1 MLDKVSDT
9 SSDGIDG
16 RELVTKSDAVVSEY
30 STENVR
36 TVASE
41 ARNSRGIGYYT
52 GKTLLAILQAIL
64 MIAILAGSYFMAKRM
79 IDGKPEAKK
88 RPAFKTVYTVKTVT
102 AKQSDNQPKFISYG
116 QTVAARTVELRP
128 LVSGEIVKIN
138 PNLRGG
144 AAVEKGSALVE
155 INDFD
160 YKGALSEAQSNLA
173 EAKARIV
180 ENEAQIS
187 LERSKLVAAEEQLEF
202 AQTDLARAEKLAKQR
217 TMTLQQ
223 MEARKLV
230 ESQRRQTVS
239 LSIDTIKVQEA
250 RLEQLKATIE
260 RLDWKVA
267 QAQRNLDSTVLVAPF
282 SGIVQTS
289 TAEIGRAITAN
300 DVVVSLY
307 EVDSLEA
314 RFTLTDSQY
323 GRLQTSSAGLIGRMV
338 DVGWTVGGIR
348 YVYPA
353 RIDRVS
359 AQIEANRGGVEVIA
373 KLENVELGVKLRPGA
388 FVEVS
393 VPDTVFANTFM
404 VPDTA
409 IYDNDT
415 LYKVVDGKLQSAKVS
430 IVAFEGE
437 QAIVA
442 SGLSDGDQVL
452 TTRITE
458 VSNGLSVRI
467 EGEDELEKTEETLNP
482 SARSGRP
489 SSEEVV
495 KIVEANNLTL
505 QEFRAIDVPERRKL
519 VAKWRQQNTDKE

>member
-9 SSDGIDG
+9 SSNGIDG
-16 RELVTKSDAVVSEY
+16 RELVAANDAVVSEY
-30 STENVR
+30 SEENIR
-36 TVASE
+36 TVDSASQNE
-41 ARNSRGIGYYT
+41 RGIGYYT
-52 GKTLLAILQAIL
+52 GKTLLAIVQAIL
-64 MIAILAGSYFMAKRM
+64 MIAILAGSYFIAKRM

-88 RPAFKTVYTVKTVT
+88 RPSFKTVYTVNTVT
-102 AKQSDNQPKFISYG
+102 AKQADNQPKFTSYG
-116 QTVAARTVELRP
+116 QTVAARTVELRS

-173 EAKARIV
+173 EAKARIL

-187 LERSKLVAAEEQLEF
+187 LERSKLLAAEEQLKF
-202 AQTDLARAEKLAKQR
+202 AQTDLARAEKLAKR
-217 TMTLQQ
+217 KTVTVQQ
-223 MEARKLV
+223 VEARKLV
-230 ESQRRQTVS
+230 ESQRRQTVA
-239 LSIDTIKVQEA
+239 LSQDTIKVQEA
-250 RLEQLKATIE
+250 RLQQLIATID

-314 RFTLTDSQY
+314 RFTLTDAQY
-323 GRLQTSSAGLIGRMV
+323 GRLQTSSSGLIGRMV
-338 DVGWTVGGIR
+338 DVAWTVGGIR

-359 AQIEANRGGVEVIA
+359 AQIESNRGGVEVVA
-373 KLENVELGVKLRPGA
+373 KLESVDQGVKLRPGA
-388 FVEVS
+388 FVEVG
-393 VPDTVFANTFM
+393 VPDTVFKNTFM

-415 LYKVVDGKLQSAKVS
+415 LYKVVDGKLQSSKISV
-430 IVAFEGE
+430 VAFEGE

-467 EGEDELEKTEETLNP
+467 EGEADPEQKQSDAN
-482 SARSGRP
+482 SNASKDRP
-489 SSEEVV
+489 SPEEIA
-495 KIVEANNLTL
+495 KIAKANNLTL
-505 QEFRAIDVPERRKL
+505 QEFRAMEIPARRKL
-519 VAKWRQQNTDKE
+519 AAKWRQQNAAKE